1 MPPSLLFRV
10 ATMKFGIIIF
20 PGTWSDRD
28 CYYAIGDIL
37 KQDVD
42 YIWHKETNLSKYDCV
57 ILPGGFSYGDYL
69 RPGAIARFSPVMT
82 SLEHFASRGKLV
94 IGICNGF
101 QILCESGLLPGA
113 LLRNDHLEYRC
124 QWTYLKVENT
134 STVFTSQCQNGQVLK
149 IPISHYEGRYYA
161 DNAMLAELEAE
172 KRIIFRYSTSTGEIN
187 DAANPNGSLHN
198 IAGIM
203 NKKGNVLGM
212 MPHPERACEPLLGS
226 SDGNIIWESIIA
238 NI

>member
-1 MPPSLLFRV
+1 
-10 ATMKFGIIIF
+10 MKFGIIIF

-28 CYYAIGDIL
+28 CYYALSNIL
-37 KQDVD
+37 KQKVD
-42 YIWHKETNLSKYDCV
+42 YIWHKETNLSKYDCI

-69 RPGAIARFSPVMT
+69 RPGAIARFSPVMS

-101 QILCESGLLPGA
+101 QILCESGLLPGI

-124 QWTYLKVENT
+124 QWTYIKAENT

-149 IPISHYEGRYYA
+149 IPVSHYEGRYYA
-161 DNAMLAELEAE
+161 DDATLAELEAD
-172 KRIIFRYSTSTGEIN
+172 KHVIFRYSTSTGKITES
-187 DAANPNGSLHN
+187 ANPNGSLRN

-212 MPHPERACEPLLGS
+212 MPHPERACEPLLAS

-238 NI
+238 SIC

>member
-1 MPPSLLFRV
+1 
-10 ATMKFGIIIF
+10 MKFGIIIF

-28 CYYAIGDIL
+28 CYYALGDIL

-161 DNAMLAELEAE
+161 DDATLAELETD

-198 IAGIM
+198 IAGII

-226 SDGNIIWESIIA
+226 SDGNLIWESIIA

>member
-1 MPPSLLFRV
+1 
-10 ATMKFGIIIF
+10 MKFGIIVF

-28 CYYAIGDIL
+28 CYYALGDIL

-42 YIWHKETNLSKYDCV
+42 YIWHKETSLSKYDCV

-69 RPGAIARFSPVMT
+69 RPGAIARFSQVMT
-82 SLEHFASRGKLV
+82 PLENFASQGKLV

-134 STVFTSQCQNGQVLK
+134 STAFTSQCQNGQVLK

-203 NKKGNVLGM
+203 NKNGNVLGM

-226 SDGNIIWESIIA
+226 SDGNIIWESIIGY
-238 NI
+238 IRRR

>member
-198 IAGIM
+198 IAGII

-226 SDGNIIWESIIA
+226 SDGNLIWESIIA

>member
-1 MPPSLLFRV
+1 
-10 ATMKFGIIIF
+10 MKFGIIIF

-28 CYYAIGDIL
+28 CYYALSDIL
-37 KQDVD
+37 KQKVS
-42 YIWHKETNLSKYDCV
+42 YIWHKETNLSEYDCV

-69 RPGAIARFSPVMT
+69 RPGAIARFSPVMAP
-82 SLEHFASRGKLV
+82 LEHFASRGKLV

-101 QILCESGLLPGA
+101 QILCESGLLPGV

-124 QWTYLKVENT
+124 QWTYIKAENT

-161 DNAMLAELEAE
+161 DDATLAELEND
-172 KRIIFRYSTSTGEIN
+172 KRIIFRYSTSTGEIMKS
-187 DAANPNGSLHN
+187 ANPNGSLHN

-212 MPHPERACEPLLGS
+212 MPHPERACEPLLAS